1 MVKAFLPKI
10 TTSSSFANS
19 VVFVTF
25 DEGTSNVNG
34 GGHIVTLAITP
45 HMTPGFKATAAYTH
59 YSMLRTVE
67 QAWGLPYL
75 GNAASATCLAFPY

>member
-1 MVKAFLPKI
+1 
-10 TTSSSFANS
+10 
-19 VVFVTF
+19 
-25 DEGTSNVNG
+25 
-34 GGHIVTLAITP
+34 
-45 HMTPGFKATAAYTH
+45 MTPGFKATAAYTH